1 MLAIGGLVATLTFE
15 DPDGVRFRCVGLG
28 VVVVGVWT
36 VFTTPETLEVILI
49 GGVNSV
55 FGDDWRD
62 EKDSPPAFVR
72 ERRREDSGVGGWEAE
87 VCGLAETL
95 ADGER
100 LAVGRAG
107 RAGETARV
115 LFWRTDLEGDAD
127 RADMKR

>member
-1 MLAIGGLVATLTFE
+1 M
-15 DPDGVRFRCVGLG
+15 
-28 VVVVGVWT
+28 VVVGVWT

-49 GGVNSV
+49 GGVDSV

-115 LFWRTDLEGDAD
+115 LLWRTDLEGDAD